1 MVRMHGN
8 GPEVKPGNCTW
19 GTMEAKA
26 VVHAE
31 KELTVEEVLAITKR
45 AESDS
50 SLVSLVPPVKPKAG
64 DVFVYSH
71 AGNRDRRGY

>member
-1 MVRMHGN
+1 
-8 GPEVKPGNCTW
+8 
-19 GTMEAKA
+19 MEAKA

-50 SLVSLVPPVKPKAG
+50 FLVSLVPPVKPKAG
-64 DVFVYSH
+64 VVFVYSH
-71 AGNRDRRGY
+71 AGNRDRKGLVNHSNILPLK